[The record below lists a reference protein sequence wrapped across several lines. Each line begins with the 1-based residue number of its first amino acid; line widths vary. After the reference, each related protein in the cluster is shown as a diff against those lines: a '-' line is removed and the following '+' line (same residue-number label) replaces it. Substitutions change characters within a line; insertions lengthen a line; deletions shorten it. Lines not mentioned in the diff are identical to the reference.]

1 MVPPKQRAEICFQVW
16 LLGKQKSDSTSC
28 RWGPGQCRNRER
40 IQKFRKQVME
50 METKSP
56 KHTNK
61 RHVLATTTR
70 KPGDFSFGSPESRA
84 IARSILQPANQL
96 PLLSQEELDCLRL
109 YSGESYLN
117 VTTRPDC
124 KDLERTPAYAH
135 GKEIHLLLCGPTVPY
150 HLNAKAKRSS
160 LASISFGA
168 AFGREPRA
176 GDILRF
182 EDVQR
187 AAIGKRH
194 SVENFI
200 RAWKRQ
206 LPEMPCPL
214 RVDGERI
221 FCRVKRNQNSYLR
234 PPSVPADDGFY
245 WAEASEFSAQEKWR
259 RVELHAFDAYAK
271 EHGIRQLGTL
281 PHCPAVVFLG
291 VVDGEHRCRPQ
302 VSDAERD

>member
-234 PPSVPADDGFY
+234 PPPYRPMMVSTGQKPASL
-245 WAEASEFSAQEKWR
+245 ALKR
-259 RVELHAFDAYAK
+259 N
-271 EHGIRQLGTL
+271 
-281 PHCPAVVFLG
+281 G
-291 VVDGEHRCRPQ
+291 VVLSCTLSMHTRKNMGLGSWGHCHTARQWSSWEWWMASIGAGRR
-302 VSDAERD
+302 